1 MEENGQKNS
10 HFLWCSS
17 IVGGQQGRNRSGIGL
32 NVFLSPGNLYIATFP
47 PTYFQSFEISQRSRN
62 ISVKLKGSSLFS
74 SNCFQ

>member
-1 MEENGQKNS
+1 MGKKNS

-47 PTYFQSFEISQRSRN
+47 PTYFR
-62 ISVKLKGSSLFS
+62 VLKFHREAETSL
-74 SNCFQ
+74 